1 MISLFLTDD
10 NQYLFKGVKDAI
22 EEFDNNMVIIG
33 TATSG
38 EETLEKLGKLEYNVD
53 IVLLDIIMP
62 DMDGTECCK
71 RIKKLY
77 PQTKVI
83 AFTGELNPE
92 ILLPIWLEKASA
104 ILYKSCPTEEIVRT
118 IKLVLKGQRSFGSSI
133 PEILGVCETD
143 IGHKPKLTRR
153 ETEVLNE
160 LAKGITR
167 QEAADI
173 LFISKYAIDF
183 HCTNIFKK
191 FKTDRI
197 HEVIKESKMNHY
209 IK

>member
-22 EEFDNNMVIIG
+22 EEFDSNMIIIG

-38 EETLEKLGKLEYNVD
+38 EETLEKLGKLEHYVD
-53 IVLLDIIMP
+53 IVLLDIVMP
-62 DMDGTECCK
+62 DMGGTECCK
-71 RIKKLY
+71 QIRNLY

-83 AFTGELNPE
+83 AFTGELNPK

-118 IKLVLKGQRSFGSSI
+118 IKAVLKGQRLLGSSI
-133 PEILGVCETD
+133 PEITSICEAD
-143 IGHKPKLTRR
+143 IDHKPKLTRR
-153 ETEVLNE
+153 ETEVLIL
-160 LAKGITR
+160 LAEGKSR

-173 LFISKYAIDF
+173 LCISKYAIDF

-197 HEVIKESKMNHY
+197 HEVIKEAKMNHY